1 MLSRIITS
9 FFAFFLERGEA
20 ETEKSVWL
28 HIFFCGERGPIQ
40 PFDIVCFVAKR
51 CLLKKKFLNPIHFPI
66 QRFSTNFRVFP
77 THSCSDI
84 KWGFPLW
91 PQEDLWLQDEK
102 RIFSFV
108 FCVPIVSFSRPSRF
122 LDLFNA
128 FRSKTASFVV
138 SVCALHSFA
147 ERAINFLQNLI
158 LQMRELSRCKI
169 SSCQTFSSAFRQS
182 QFIFGNFQILPMTW
196 FIVINFYLEWVIKQ
210 HKLL

>member
-1 MLSRIITS
+1 MLLSP
-9 FFAFFLERGEA
+9 FWFLEREEA
-20 ETEKSVWL
+20 VTEKSVWL
-28 HIFFCGERGPIQ
+28 HLFFCGERESNQ
-40 PFDIVCFVAKR
+40 PFDIVCFVAKQ
-51 CLLKKKFLNPIHFPI
+51 CLLKKRFLNPVFQFKDFHTF
-66 QRFSTNFRVFP
+66 QSFFFP

-91 PQEDLWLQDEK
+91 PQEDLWRQDEK
-102 RIFSFV
+102 RIFSFFFRV
-108 FCVPIVSFSRPSRF
+108 TIEFFCRPSRF
-122 LDLFNA
+122 LDLFNV

-182 QFIFGNFQILPMTW
+182 QFILENFQILSLT
-196 FIVINFYLEWVIKQ
+196 
-210 HKLL
+210 